1 MYFVECVMGFF
12 HLWEIMF
19 GWFIAIRCV
28 GESKVMSYMKW
39 IDLWVISEI
48 AWCLHCRYVHHT
60 SNVHNIHLFIRLTE
74 DIQSLSLLLNLSEL
88 HTFSYLLLRIN
99 QIELF
104 MNDRLWS
111 CLQHYFFSDWS
122 DWKARKHCCSYAMQH
137 STCFEIGQTWFWPTW
152 FAQFHMYH
160 VIAKSLTHRSTW
172 WRSIPSW
179 ARWRTGCSRP
189 WPWSSGTPRRRRS
202 SNGGLV

>member
-1 MYFVECVMGFF
+1 MSVAVKSIFDSMYFVECVMGFF

-74 DIQSLSLLLNLSEL
+74 DISISQPVVESQWTSHILLSPTKNKSNRTLYEWSTLIMSAALFFFRLVRLKSSQTL
-88 HTFSYLLLRIN
+88 LLLRNAALNMFRNWTNMILTDM
-99 QIELF
+99 I
-104 MNDRLWS
+104 
-111 CLQHYFFSDWS
+111 
-122 DWKARKHCCSYAMQH
+122 CSISHVSRNCQVTH
-137 STCFEIGQTWFWPTW
+137 SP
-152 FAQFHMYH
+152 
-160 VIAKSLTHRSTW
+160 
-172 WRSIPSW
+172 
-179 ARWRTGCSRP
+179 
-189 WPWSSGTPRRRRS
+189 
-202 SNGGLV
+202 